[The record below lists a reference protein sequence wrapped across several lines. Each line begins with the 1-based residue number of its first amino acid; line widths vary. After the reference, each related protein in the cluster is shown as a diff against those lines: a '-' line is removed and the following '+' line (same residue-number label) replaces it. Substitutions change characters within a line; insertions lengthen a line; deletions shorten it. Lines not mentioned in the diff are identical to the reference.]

1 MITQRITTLLVAL
14 ALITLA
20 ATAQNAQKSTSNGKK
35 STIQL
40 TQQYI
45 NFLKKKAQGKQQIAQ
60 KRSSDPATVTREQK
74 VKEAESTQENDA
86 DESFDDFMGDLN
98 ANFDDFNQ
106 SMQQDFENF
115 RNQINEAYAN
125 FLREAWKQF
134 DADAPIPQPKEKDVP
149 PVIKPQEDKPQ
160 PRPQEDRV
168 LPIKPVVVTIPKAE
182 PQPEPIEPIE
192 EQPKGDAPQYVD
204 FTVFGTQ
211 CRIRFGDEERFRLP
225 AVNKDAIADLWVR
238 LATPAYNNTLHD
250 CLQLRRDHQFS
261 DWAYLH
267 LLDSASQACLGK
279 GNEATLLMAYL
290 YCQSGYKMRMG
301 IADNRLFMLFGSKHV
316 LFNRSYYTIGDCY
329 YYPYGGNAEKLYICE
344 VPFPQE
350 QPLSMLLPQE
360 QRFDYEASVPRSLK
374 SAAFPKVLVEATVNK
389 KALSFY
395 ANYPPSMINEN
406 QQTLWAMYA
415 NMPMPKAISQTFMAA
430 MKEKIAGLSQLEA
443 MERLL
448 NFVQTAFVYEYD
460 DKVWGCDRA
469 FFPEETLYY
478 PYCDCEDR
486 SILLSRMVRDLLGLH
501 CVLIH
506 YPGHLAMAV
515 QFTDDVKGDCIMLQ
529 GEKFTVCD
537 PTYIGAHVG
546 ETMPGMNN
554 AEAKAILLENK

>member
-1 MITQRITTLLVAL
+1 MMTQRITTLLVAL

-160 PRPQEDRV
+160 PRPREDRV

-192 EQPKGDAPQYVD
+192 EQPKGDATQYVD

-279 GNEATLLMAYL
+279 SNEATLLMAYL

-360 QRFDYEASVPRSLK
+360 QRFDYEASAPRSLK

-395 ANYPPSMINEN
+395 ASYPPSMINEN

-460 DKVWGCDRA
+460 DKVWGYDRA

-486 SILLSRMVRDLLGLH
+486 SILLSRMVRDLLGLR

-554 AEAKAILLENK
+554 AEAKAILLESK

>member
-1 MITQRITTLLVAL
+1 MMTQRITTLLVAL

-160 PRPQEDRV
+160 PRPREDRV

-192 EQPKGDAPQYVD
+192 EQPKGDATQYVD

-279 GNEATLLMAYL
+279 SNEATLLMAYL

-360 QRFDYEASVPRSLK
+360 QRFDYEASAPRSLK

-395 ANYPPSMINEN
+395 ASYPPSMINEN

-460 DKVWGCDRA
+460 DKVWGYDRA

-486 SILLSRMVRDLLGLH
+486 SILLSRMVRDLLGLR

-515 QFTDDVKGDCIMLQ
+515 QFTDDVNGDCIMLQ

-554 AEAKAILLENK
+554 AEAKAILLESK

>member
-1 MITQRITTLLVAL
+1 MTQRITTLLVAL

-192 EQPKGDAPQYVD
+192 EQPKGDATQYVD

-360 QRFDYEASVPRSLK
+360 QRFDYEASAPRSLK

-395 ANYPPSMINEN
+395 ASYPPSMINEN

-460 DKVWGCDRA
+460 DKVWGYDRA

-486 SILLSRMVRDLLGLH
+486 SILLSRMVRDLLGLR

>member
-1 MITQRITTLLVAL
+1 MTQRITTLLVAL

-20 ATAQNAQKSTSNGKK
+20 TTAQNAQKSTSNGKK
-35 STIQL
+35 STVQL

-74 VKEAESTQENDA
+74 VKEAEGTQETDV

-125 FLREAWKQF
+125 FMREAWKQF

-192 EQPKGDAPQYVD
+192 EQPKSDATQYVD

-225 AVNKDAIADLWVR
+225 SVNKDAIADLWIK

-279 GNEATLLMAYL
+279 SNEATLLMAYL

-360 QRFDYEASVPRSLK
+360 QRFDYEASAPRSLK

-395 ANYPPSMINEN
+395 ASYPPSMINEN

-460 DKVWGCDRA
+460 DKVWDCDRA

-486 SILLSRMVRDLLGLH
+486 SILLSRMVRDLLGLR

-554 AEAKAILLENK
+554 AEAKAILLESK

>member
-1 MITQRITTLLVAL
+1 MTQRITTLLVAL

-20 ATAQNAQKSTSNGKK
+20 TTAQNAQKSTSNGKK

-74 VKEAESTQENDA
+74 VKEAESTQENDV

-160 PRPQEDRV
+160 PRPREDRV

-279 GNEATLLMAYL
+279 SNEATLLMAYL

-360 QRFDYEASVPRSLK
+360 QRFDYEASAPRSLK

-395 ANYPPSMINEN
+395 ASYPPSMINEN

-460 DKVWGCDRA
+460 DKVWGYDRA

-486 SILLSRMVRDLLGLH
+486 SILLSRMVRDLLGLR

-554 AEAKAILLENK
+554 AEAKAILLESK

>member
-1 MITQRITTLLVAL
+1 MTQRITTLLVAL

-35 STIQL
+35 STVQL

-74 VKEAESTQENDA
+74 VKEAEGTQETDA

-279 GNEATLLMAYL
+279 SNEATLLMAYL

-360 QRFDYEASVPRSLK
+360 QRFDYEASAPRSLK

-395 ANYPPSMINEN
+395 ASYPPSMINEN

-460 DKVWGCDRA
+460 DKVWGYDRA

-486 SILLSRMVRDLLGLH
+486 SILLSRMVRDLLGLR

-554 AEAKAILLENK
+554 AEAKAILLESK

>member
-1 MITQRITTLLVAL
+1 MTQRITTLLVAL
-14 ALITLA
+14 ALFTLA

-35 STIQL
+35 STVQL

-74 VKEAESTQENDA
+74 VKEAEGTQETDA

-106 SMQQDFENF
+106 SMQQDFDNF

-192 EQPKGDAPQYVD
+192 EQPKDDAPQYVD

-279 GNEATLLMAYL
+279 SNEATLLMAYL

-360 QRFDYEASVPRSLK
+360 QRFDYEASAPRSLK

-395 ANYPPSMINEN
+395 ASYPPSMINEN

-460 DKVWGCDRA
+460 DKVWGYDRA

-486 SILLSRMVRDLLGLH
+486 SILLSRMVRDLLGLR

>member
-1 MITQRITTLLVAL
+1 MMTQRITTLLVAL

-149 PVIKPQEDKPQ
+149 PVIKPQEDKSQ
-160 PRPQEDRV
+160 PRPQEDRE

-182 PQPEPIEPIE
+182 PQPEPIEPIEPIE

-225 AVNKDAIADLWVR
+225 AVNKDAIATCGSGSPRQPTTTRSTTVSSSVATISSATGHTSTCSTAPHRPVWARATKPPCSWRISTVR
-238 LATPAYNNTLHD
+238 VATRCAWALPTTASSCSSAANT
-250 CLQLRRDHQFS
+250 CSSTGPTIPSETATTIPTAATLRNSTSAKFPSNRS
-261 DWAYLH
+261 NPSPCSCPKN
-267 LLDSASQACLGK
+267 SASTTK
-279 GNEATLLMAYL
+279 PRRHEA
-290 YCQSGYKMRMG
+290 
-301 IADNRLFMLFGSKHV
+301 
-316 LFNRSYYTIGDCY
+316 
-329 YYPYGGNAEKLYICE
+329 
-344 VPFPQE
+344 
-350 QPLSMLLPQE
+350 
-360 QRFDYEASVPRSLK
+360 
-374 SAAFPKVLVEATVNK
+374 
-389 KALSFY
+389 
-395 ANYPPSMINEN
+395 
-406 QQTLWAMYA
+406 
-415 NMPMPKAISQTFMAA
+415 
-430 MKEKIAGLSQLEA
+430 
-443 MERLL
+443 
-448 NFVQTAFVYEYD
+448 
-460 DKVWGCDRA
+460 
-469 FFPEETLYY
+469 
-478 PYCDCEDR
+478 
-486 SILLSRMVRDLLGLH
+486 
-501 CVLIH
+501 
-506 YPGHLAMAV
+506 
-515 QFTDDVKGDCIMLQ
+515 
-529 GEKFTVCD
+529 
-537 PTYIGAHVG
+537 
-546 ETMPGMNN
+546 
-554 AEAKAILLENK
+554 

>member
-1 MITQRITTLLVAL
+1 MTQRITTLLVAL

-35 STIQL
+35 STVQL

-74 VKEAESTQENDA
+74 VKEAEGTQETDA

-125 FLREAWKQF
+125 FMREAWKQF

-160 PRPQEDRV
+160 PLPQEDRV

-279 GNEATLLMAYL
+279 SNEATLLMAYL

-360 QRFDYEASVPRSLK
+360 QRFDYEASAPRSLK

-395 ANYPPSMINEN
+395 ASYPPSMINEN

-460 DKVWGCDRA
+460 DKVWGYDRA

-486 SILLSRMVRDLLGLH
+486 SILLSRMVRDLLGLR

-554 AEAKAILLENK
+554 AEAKAILLESK

>member
-1 MITQRITTLLVAL
+1 MTQRITTLLVAL

-160 PRPQEDRV
+160 PRPRVDRV

-192 EQPKGDAPQYVD
+192 EQPKGDATQYVD

-350 QPLSMLLPQE
+350 QPLSMLLSQE
-360 QRFDYEASVPRSLK
+360 QRFDYEASAPRSLK

-395 ANYPPSMINEN
+395 ASYPPSMINEN

-460 DKVWGCDRA
+460 DKVWGYDRA

-486 SILLSRMVRDLLGLH
+486 SILLSRMVRDLLGLR

-554 AEAKAILLENK
+554 AEAKAILLESK

>member
-1 MITQRITTLLVAL
+1 MMTQRITTLLVAL

-20 ATAQNAQKSTSNGKK
+20 TTAQNAQKSTSNGKK
-35 STIQL
+35 STVQL

-74 VKEAESTQENDA
+74 VKEAEGTQETDT

-279 GNEATLLMAYL
+279 SNEATLLMAYL

-360 QRFDYEASVPRSLK
+360 QRFDYEASAPRSLK

-395 ANYPPSMINEN
+395 ASYPPSMINEN

-460 DKVWGCDRA
+460 DKVWGYDRA

-486 SILLSRMVRDLLGLH
+486 SILLSRMVRDLLGLR

-554 AEAKAILLENK
+554 AEAKAILLESK

>member
-1 MITQRITTLLVAL
+1 MTQRITTLLVAL

-35 STIQL
+35 STVQL

-74 VKEAESTQENDA
+74 VKEAEGTQETDA

-125 FLREAWKQF
+125 FMREAWKQF

-279 GNEATLLMAYL
+279 SNEATLLMAYL

-360 QRFDYEASVPRSLK
+360 QRFDYEASAPRSLK

-395 ANYPPSMINEN
+395 ASYPPSMINEN

-460 DKVWGCDRA
+460 DKVWGYDRA

-486 SILLSRMVRDLLGLH
+486 SILLSRMVRDLLGLR

-554 AEAKAILLENK
+554 AEAKAILLESK

>member
-1 MITQRITTLLVAL
+1 MTQRITTLLVAL

-74 VKEAESTQENDA
+74 VKKAESTQENDA

-160 PRPQEDRV
+160 PRPREDRV

-192 EQPKGDAPQYVD
+192 EQPKGDATQYVD

-360 QRFDYEASVPRSLK
+360 QRFDYKASAPRSLK

-395 ANYPPSMINEN
+395 ASYPPSMINEN

-460 DKVWGCDRA
+460 DKVWGYDRA

-486 SILLSRMVRDLLGLH
+486 SILLSRMVRDLLGLR

>member
-1 MITQRITTLLVAL
+1 MMTQRITTLLVAL

-395 ANYPPSMINEN
+395 ASYPPSMINEN

-460 DKVWGCDRA
+460 DKVWGYDRA

>member
-1 MITQRITTLLVAL
+1 MTQRITTLLVAL

-160 PRPQEDRV
+160 PRPREDRV

-192 EQPKGDAPQYVD
+192 EQPKGDATQYVD

-350 QPLSMLLPQE
+350 QPLSMLLSQE
-360 QRFDYEASVPRSLK
+360 QRFDYEASAPRSLK

-395 ANYPPSMINEN
+395 ASYPPSMINEN

-448 NFVQTAFVYEYD
+448 NFVQTAFVYAVSYTHL
-460 DKVWGCDRA
+460 RA
-469 FFPEETLYY
+469 HET
-478 PYCDCEDR
+478 
-486 SILLSRMVRDLLGLH
+486 
-501 CVLIH
+501 
-506 YPGHLAMAV
+506 
-515 QFTDDVKGDCIMLQ
+515 
-529 GEKFTVCD
+529 
-537 PTYIGAHVG
+537 
-546 ETMPGMNN
+546 
-554 AEAKAILLENK
+554 

>member
-1 MITQRITTLLVAL
+1 MMTQRITTLLVAL

-20 ATAQNAQKSTSNGKK
+20 TTAQNAQKSTSNGKK
-35 STIQL
+35 STVQL

-74 VKEAESTQENDA
+74 VKEAEGTQETDV

-125 FLREAWKQF
+125 FMREAWKQF

-192 EQPKGDAPQYVD
+192 EQPKSDATQYVD

-225 AVNKDAIADLWVR
+225 SVNKDAIADLWIK

-279 GNEATLLMAYL
+279 SNEATLLMAYL

-360 QRFDYEASVPRSLK
+360 QRFDYEASAPRSLK

-395 ANYPPSMINEN
+395 ASYPPSMINEN

-460 DKVWGCDRA
+460 DKVWDCDRA

-486 SILLSRMVRDLLGLH
+486 SILLSRMVRDLLGLR

-554 AEAKAILLENK
+554 AEAKAILLESK

>member
-1 MITQRITTLLVAL
+1 MTQRITTLLVAL

-20 ATAQNAQKSTSNGKK
+20 ATAQNAQKNTSNGKK

-360 QRFDYEASVPRSLK
+360 QRFDYETSAPRSLK
-374 SAAFPKVLVEATVNK
+374 SAAFHKVLVEATVNK

-395 ANYPPSMINEN
+395 ASYPPSMINEN

-460 DKVWGCDRA
+460 DKVWGYDRA

-486 SILLSRMVRDLLGLH
+486 SILLSRMVRDLLGLR

>member
-1 MITQRITTLLVAL
+1 M
-14 ALITLA
+14 
-20 ATAQNAQKSTSNGKK
+20 
-35 STIQL
+35 
-40 TQQYI
+40 
-45 NFLKKKAQGKQQIAQ
+45 
-60 KRSSDPATVTREQK
+60 
-74 VKEAESTQENDA
+74 
-86 DESFDDFMGDLN
+86 
-98 ANFDDFNQ
+98 
-106 SMQQDFENF
+106 
-115 RNQINEAYAN
+115 
-125 FLREAWKQF
+125 
-134 DADAPIPQPKEKDVP
+134 
-149 PVIKPQEDKPQ
+149 
-160 PRPQEDRV
+160 

-279 GNEATLLMAYL
+279 SNEATLLMAYL

-360 QRFDYEASVPRSLK
+360 QRFDYEASAPRSLK

-395 ANYPPSMINEN
+395 ASYPPSMINEN

-460 DKVWGCDRA
+460 DKVWGYDRA

-486 SILLSRMVRDLLGLH
+486 SILLSRMVRDLLGLR

-554 AEAKAILLENK
+554 AEAKAILLESK

>member
-1 MITQRITTLLVAL
+1 MMTQRITTLLVAL

-35 STIQL
+35 STVQL

-74 VKEAESTQENDA
+74 VKEAASTQDTDA

-125 FLREAWKQF
+125 FMREAWKQF
-134 DADAPIPQPKEKDVP
+134 DADAPIPHPKEKDVP

-192 EQPKGDAPQYVD
+192 EQPKSDATQYVD

-225 AVNKDAIADLWVR
+225 SVNKDAIADLWIK

-279 GNEATLLMAYL
+279 SNEATLLMAYL

-360 QRFDYEASVPRSLK
+360 QRFDYEASAPRSLK

-395 ANYPPSMINEN
+395 ASYPPSMINEN

-460 DKVWGCDRA
+460 DKVWGYDRA

-486 SILLSRMVRDLLGLH
+486 SILLSRMVRDLLGLR

-554 AEAKAILLENK
+554 AEAKAILLESK

>member
-1 MITQRITTLLVAL
+1 MMTQRITTLLVAL

-279 GNEATLLMAYL
+279 SNEATLLMAYL

-360 QRFDYEASVPRSLK
+360 QRFDYEASAPRSLK

-395 ANYPPSMINEN
+395 ASYPPSMINEN

-460 DKVWGCDRA
+460 DKVWGYDRA

-486 SILLSRMVRDLLGLH
+486 SILLSRMVRDLLGLR

>member
-1 MITQRITTLLVAL
+1 MTQRITTLLVAI

-160 PRPQEDRV
+160 PRPREDRV

-192 EQPKGDAPQYVD
+192 EQPKGDATQYVD

-344 VPFPQE
+344 VPFPQ
-350 QPLSMLLPQE
+350 
-360 QRFDYEASVPRSLK
+360 
-374 SAAFPKVLVEATVNK
+374 
-389 KALSFY
+389 
-395 ANYPPSMINEN
+395 
-406 QQTLWAMYA
+406 
-415 NMPMPKAISQTFMAA
+415 
-430 MKEKIAGLSQLEA
+430 
-443 MERLL
+443 
-448 NFVQTAFVYEYD
+448 
-460 DKVWGCDRA
+460 
-469 FFPEETLYY
+469 
-478 PYCDCEDR
+478 
-486 SILLSRMVRDLLGLH
+486 
-501 CVLIH
+501 
-506 YPGHLAMAV
+506 
-515 QFTDDVKGDCIMLQ
+515 
-529 GEKFTVCD
+529 
-537 PTYIGAHVG
+537 
-546 ETMPGMNN
+546 
-554 AEAKAILLENK
+554 

>member
-1 MITQRITTLLVAL
+1 MTQRITTLLVAL

-20 ATAQNAQKSTSNGKK
+20 TTAQNAQKSTSNGKK
-35 STIQL
+35 STVQL

-74 VKEAESTQENDA
+74 VKEAEGTQETDT

-279 GNEATLLMAYL
+279 SNEATLLMAYL

-360 QRFDYEASVPRSLK
+360 QRFDYEASAPRSLK

-395 ANYPPSMINEN
+395 ASYPPSMINEN

-460 DKVWGCDRA
+460 DKVWGYDRA

-486 SILLSRMVRDLLGLH
+486 SILLSRMVRDLLGLR

-554 AEAKAILLENK
+554 AEAKAILLESK

>member
-1 MITQRITTLLVAL
+1 MMTQRITTLLVAL
-14 ALITLA
+14 ALITLT

-35 STIQL
+35 STVQL

-74 VKEAESTQENDA
+74 VKEAASTQDTDA

-279 GNEATLLMAYL
+279 SNEATLLMAYL

-360 QRFDYEASVPRSLK
+360 QRFDYEASAPRSLK

-395 ANYPPSMINEN
+395 ASYPPSMINEN

-460 DKVWGCDRA
+460 DKVWGYDRA

-486 SILLSRMVRDLLGLH
+486 SILLSRMVRDLLGLR

-554 AEAKAILLENK
+554 AEAKAILLESK

>member
-1 MITQRITTLLVAL
+1 MMTQRITTLLVAL
-14 ALITLA
+14 ALFTLA

-35 STIQL
+35 STVQL

-74 VKEAESTQENDA
+74 VKEAEGTQETDA

-106 SMQQDFENF
+106 SMQQDFDNF

-192 EQPKGDAPQYVD
+192 EQPKDDAPQYVD

-279 GNEATLLMAYL
+279 SNEATLLMAYL

-360 QRFDYEASVPRSLK
+360 QRFDYEASAPRSLK

-395 ANYPPSMINEN
+395 ASYPPSMINEN

-460 DKVWGCDRA
+460 DKVWGYDRA

-486 SILLSRMVRDLLGLH
+486 SILLSRMVRDLLGLR

>member
-1 MITQRITTLLVAL
+1 MKAFEFELLRDIAEDGQKDMAGAKMNPDYSVTMENLERSGLIKGGKITEDGLQALKPYKVDNAIIMAAGFSARCMPLSKVMPKGLFLVKGESL
-14 ALITLA
+14 MEREIRQLIDA
-20 ATAQNAQKSTSNGKK
+20 G
-35 STIQL
+35 IQE
-40 TQQYI
+40 I
-45 NFLKKKAQGKQQIAQ
+45 I
-60 KRSSDPATVTREQK
+60 
-74 VKEAESTQENDA
+74 
-86 DESFDDFMGDLN
+86 
-98 ANFDDFNQ
+98 
-106 SMQQDFENF
+106 
-115 RNQINEAYAN
+115 
-125 FLREAWKQF
+125 
-134 DADAPIPQPKEKDVP
+134 
-149 PVIKPQEDKPQ
+149 
-160 PRPQEDRV
+160 
-168 LPIKPVVVTIPKAE
+168 VVTGYLHEKFDFLADKYGVKLIYNKDYDKYNNMSSLYAAKDYLKNSYVLCSDNYY
-182 PQPEPIEPIE
+182 E
-192 EQPKGDAPQYVD
+192 ENVFHQYV
-204 FTVFGTQ
+204 
-211 CRIRFGDEERFRLP
+211 
-225 AVNKDAIADLWVR
+225 
-238 LATPAYNNTLHD
+238 
-250 CLQLRRDHQFS
+250 
-261 DWAYLH
+261 
-267 LLDSASQACLGK
+267 LDSYYSCIYSEKFCDEFCVTELDDNGVI
-279 GNEATLLMAYL
+279 T
-290 YCQSGYKMRMG
+290 G
-301 IADNRLFMLFGSKHV
+301 IHRGGERAW
-316 LFNRSYYTIGDCY
+316 YTIGDCY

-360 QRFDYEASVPRSLK
+360 QRFDYEASAPRSLK

-395 ANYPPSMINEN
+395 ASYPPSMINEN

-529 GEKFTVCD
+529 GEKFTICD

>member
-1 MITQRITTLLVAL
+1 MMTQRITTLLVAL

-20 ATAQNAQKSTSNGKK
+20 TTAQNAQKSTSNGKK

-74 VKEAESTQENDA
+74 VKEAEGTQETDV

-125 FLREAWKQF
+125 FMREAWKQF

-192 EQPKGDAPQYVD
+192 EQPKGDATQHVD

-225 AVNKDAIADLWVR
+225 IVNKDAIADLWIK

-279 GNEATLLMAYL
+279 SNEATLLMAYL

-316 LFNRSYYTIGDCY
+316 LFNRSYYTIGGNY
-329 YYPYGGNAEKLYICE
+329 YYPYGGDAEKLYICE

-350 QPLSMLLPQE
+350 QPLSMLLPKE
-360 QRFDYEASVPRSLK
+360 QLFDYEASAPRSLK

-395 ANYPPSMINEN
+395 ASYPPSMINEN

-460 DKVWGCDRA
+460 DKVWGYDRA

-486 SILLSRMVRDLLGLH
+486 SILLSRMVRDLLGVR

-554 AEAKAILLENK
+554 AEAKAILLESK

>member
-1 MITQRITTLLVAL
+1 MTQRITTLLVAL
-14 ALITLA
+14 ALITLT
-20 ATAQNAQKSTSNGKK
+20 ATAQNAQKGTSNGKK
-35 STIQL
+35 STVQL

-74 VKEAESTQENDA
+74 VKEAEGTQETDA

-279 GNEATLLMAYL
+279 SNEATLLMAYL

-350 QPLSMLLPQE
+350 QPLSMLLPKE
-360 QRFDYEASVPRSLK
+360 QRFDYEASAPRSLK

-395 ANYPPSMINEN
+395 ASYPPSMINEN

-460 DKVWGCDRA
+460 DKVWGYDRA

-486 SILLSRMVRDLLGLH
+486 SILLSRMVRDLLGLR

-554 AEAKAILLENK
+554 AEAKAILLESK

>member
-1 MITQRITTLLVAL
+1 MTQRITTLLVAL
-14 ALITLA
+14 ALITLT

-35 STIQL
+35 STVQL

-74 VKEAESTQENDA
+74 VKEAASTQDTDA

-279 GNEATLLMAYL
+279 SNEATLLMAYL

-360 QRFDYEASVPRSLK
+360 QRFDYEASAPRSLK

-395 ANYPPSMINEN
+395 ASYPPSMINEN

-460 DKVWGCDRA
+460 DKVWGYDRA

-486 SILLSRMVRDLLGLH
+486 SILLSRMVRDLLGLR

-554 AEAKAILLENK
+554 AEAKAILLESK